1 MKKAVFILVVLSIT
15 SILRAQTNISML
27 YQRLQMGENKEIVD
41 EFSYLLKDSLY
52 ADAGM
57 FMLLGDAFRNQF
69 DYSGALECYRRV
81 LKLNAGNIRAL
92 ESESDMYSVL
102 GQQGKA
108 IENLKILL
116 MMDSTSFR
124 VANKLAAAYQAAQEI
139 RKAVNIYR
147 KLYTRN
153 VYNYNTAKTLGDCYW
168 LLGNRDSS
176 AYFYHRA
183 DFLNGKSLTTKLNLS
198 QILYLNKDFNSAK
211 IFASRGV
218 DLDSSHV
225 LLRKQLGNTQYKLE
239 EYKDALFNFK
249 YVISTG
255 DSSASVMKLAGV
267 CHYFMG
273 EFNDAIPYLRR
284 SLQVDSLNNETIYYL
299 AASLSMTGK
308 YEEALLNFLIALEL
322 IKPDIQVLYMIK
334 NQLGIVYQNLK
345 QYDDAYNSFAEA
357 FTFNSTDSKLLY
369 QMAMV
374 KGEQKGE
381 KNLEIALKHLK
392 EFLAEIEKKGTT
404 LTKDEIYLKSRSE
417 WYINRITEDLF
428 MMEKRK

>member
-1 MKKAVFILVVLSIT
+1 MKKAVLILVILSIT
-15 SILRAQTNISML
+15 YILRAQTNIGVL
-27 YQRLQMGENKEIVD
+27 YQRLQMGENKEIV
-41 EFSYLLKDSLY
+41 EEYSSILKDSLY

-69 DYSGALECYRRV
+69 DYSGALECYRRA
-81 LKLNAGNIRAL
+81 LKLNPGNKRAL

-124 VANKLAAAYQAAQEI
+124 VANKLAAAYQAAQEV

-218 DLDSSHV
+218 ELDSSHV

-249 YVISTG
+249 YVISAG

-273 EFNDAIPYLRR
+273 EFNDAIPYFRK
-284 SLQVDSLNNETIYYL
+284 SLQEDSLNNETIYYL

-308 YEEALLNFLIALEL
+308 YEEALLNFQIALEL
-322 IKPDIQVLYMIK
+322 LKPDIQVLYMIK

-345 QYDDAYNSFAEA
+345 QYDEAYNSFAEA
-357 FTFNSTDSKLLY
+357 FTFNSADSKLLY